1 MSVGPALLAQ
11 LLQHHL
17 PLGCSSWPHIAKACC
32 FWARQA
38 SCRFSRCSSSPLNR
52 LWVGLAAGTS
62 LRYRPG
68 LVMGGQGFVH
78 DCGRSRGI
86 GYFLEPL
93 VCMSLFANKVSNSS
107 SSGVVLPPGCLHQE
121 SNMHVCILLS
131 ANKAS
136 SCLAWPL
143 AVQSSVP

>member
-1 MSVGPALLAQ
+1 MGS
-11 LLQHHL
+11 
-17 PLGCSSWPHIAKACC
+17 
-32 FWARQA
+32 
-38 SCRFSRCSSSPLNR
+38 
-52 LWVGLAAGTS
+52 AAGTS

-93 VCMSLFANKVSNSS
+93 VLLSLFANKVSSTSS
-107 SSGVVLPPGCLHQE
+107 RVELPPGCLHQE
-121 SNMHVCILLS
+121 SHMFVCSLLL
-131 ANKAS
+131 ANNAS
-136 SCLAWPL
+136 SCIGRPF